1 MANVTMGLPLSS
13 CDSSDNSRALGPP
26 ASPSRAV
33 SSLGTL

>member
-13 CDSSDNSRALGPP
+13 SDSASRARGPP
-26 ASPSRAV
+26 ASPKRAV